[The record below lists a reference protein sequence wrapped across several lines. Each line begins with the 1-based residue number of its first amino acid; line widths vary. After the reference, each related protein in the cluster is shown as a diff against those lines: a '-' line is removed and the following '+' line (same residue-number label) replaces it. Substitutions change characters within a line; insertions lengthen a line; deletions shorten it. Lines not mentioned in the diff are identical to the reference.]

1 MDLYKGFLF
10 HNRYLLVD
18 ILGHGAS
25 AEVWKA
31 KDTKANNLI
40 VALKIFAY
48 GSNMDTYGLQ
58 DFEREFTSV
67 YNLKHSNLLPPTG
80 YDIFEGRPYLIMQYC
95 ENGSCS
101 SMVGRMDENDIIKFL
116 HDVAAGL
123 EYLHDH
129 NIIHQDIKP
138 DNILLDDNCNFM
150 VTDFGISIAGKGDI
164 SNSNGMSGGTRAYM
178 GPERFSGIIN
188 TASDMWA
195 LGATAF
201 ELLTGNPPYGDHG
214 GLLQAEDEPLPELPS
229 NLQPEVKDMILAC
242 LAKEPNQRIKAN
254 EIRQKI
260 ELYWETGSWIKH
272 SNKKLIAIVATVAA
286 SIVMCLGIFL
296 WDYNRTKVRYYKDY
310 VECKSV
316 PVGVGRITPWQ
327 AKHMNRMYRFEYTQG
342 MVRRVVHVNSK
353 GKIITDGE
361 SERKDRPINQEIYY
375 STDGKVV
382 RIKVMDYNDR
392 VLCVKSFNENLTT
405 MSFQYD
411 DANNTER
418 AMPSQTVGYK
428 PLLDNTS
435 SAKSKITR
443 WLIEYDENGYTKKIR
458 YAGFG
463 NIELGDENNIYGC
476 TMVHDEKGRV
486 IEIHYIGKDGKPKST
501 RWGLGVKKFY
511 YDEED
516 NWVKA
521 AYYTVDGTP
530 AYDDADGVSVLDMI
544 YDENGNMT
552 KVYHK
557 DGNGKLMVPK
567 KNKIAGSEFEY
578 DDNGFVIKTMY
589 LGVDEKPMF
598 VASAGCSGFVSEYD
612 ENGFEKERVYVD
624 VNGNPCRV
632 IDGSTKVTVLS
643 DNRGNC
649 LETWNYDLNGNLYQ
663 PTNAVAG
670 TKFKYDSAGNLIE
683 MVYYGVDK
691 QPCLD
696 QAGEAGIRYKY
707 DTRNLLTESLC
718 LGTDLQPA
726 YGNNHICL
734 ARYEYDMRGNMV
746 KIAFY
751 DESGTKLVNS
761 NENVSG
767 WNITYDDLGN
777 ETERSFF
784 NEQGKPGEVIGGYAK
799 RVCTY
804 DTNGHLASERF
815 YTLSGKLASVNGTAG
830 TDYVCDERGNV
841 LVNKPIGTDGNLAAN
856 YLEAHY
862 KYDNFDNCTE
872 VTFWD
877 KSNQPSENQNG
888 VHKVTSRFNSMNL
901 EIEARYYDKSGELT
915 LASDVG
921 YAIFKNE
928 YDDRGYRVKAF
939 CYGTDEKPIKSKEG
953 WASST
958 YEYDTFGNVIKQCF
972 FDVDGKPSKV
982 KDMVPVGICKYDKNN
997 NRIYLAAQDGTG
1009 NFIINPQ
1016 TGWAIS
1022 KTEYDDKSQILSEA
1036 YYNAKD
1042 EPMNVKMGY
1051 HKITYGYDAKGN
1063 IVEKKYFAADLKPA
1077 YVNGIHKEVSSYND
1091 KNLHVEDAYYRADD
1105 RPVNCDAGYHKC
1117 VIEYDEN
1124 NTPVCAKYYN
1134 TEGTLVMNQSYNKQT
1149 GLWNGAQ
1156 NIGAG
1161 NDWRSMV
1168 RQVNEN
1174 LPMEAADGV
1183 LIQSVLMNGNSVTI
1197 VIKLTEVSKY
1207 NTGGEQMKQ
1216 LEKIVRDEVKPN
1228 MRQALN
1234 LPNSVSLKIK
1244 IMDKADRDF
1253 YTL

>member
-18 ILGHGAS
+18 ILGRGAS

-48 GSNMDTYGLQ
+48 SSSMDTYGLQ
-58 DFEREFTSV
+58 DFKREFTSV

-101 SMVGRMDENDIIKFL
+101 SMAGRMDENDIIKFL

-164 SNSNGMSGGTRAYM
+164 SNSNDMSGGTRAYM

-260 ELYWETGSWIKH
+260 ELYWETGAWVKH
-272 SNKKLIAIVATVAA
+272 SNKKLIAIIATVAV
-286 SIVMCLGIFL
+286 SIIMCLGIFL

-310 VECKSV
+310 IECRSV

-342 MVRRVVHVNSK
+342 MVRRVAHVNSK

-418 AMPSQTVGYK
+418 AMPSKTIGHER
-428 PLLDNTS
+428 LLENKFS
-435 SAKSKITR
+435 EKGKITR

-463 NIELGDENNIYGC
+463 NMELGDENNIYGC

-486 IEIHYIGKDGKPKST
+486 TEIHYIGKDGEPKST

-511 YDEED
+511 YDAED
-516 NWVKA
+516 NWIKA

-530 AYDDADGVSVLDMI
+530 AYDDADGISVFEMF

-557 DGNGKLMVPK
+557 DGDGKLMVPK
-567 KNKIAGSEFEY
+567 KNKIAGSEYEY
-578 DDNGFVIKTMY
+578 DDNGFLIKAMH
-589 LGVDEKPMF
+589 LGMDEKPMF
-598 VASAGCSGFVSEYD
+598 VSSVGYSGLVCEYD
-612 ENGFEKERVYVD
+612 ENGFLTEQTYID
-624 VNGNPCRV
+624 SDGNPCRS
-632 IDGSTKVTVLS
+632 IDGSSKVIILS
-643 DNRGNC
+643 DERGNW
-649 LETWNYDLNGNLYQ
+649 LEKWYYDLNGNLYQ
-663 PTNAVAG
+663 PTNSVAG
-670 TKFKYDSAGNLIE
+670 TKFKYDSVGNCIE
-683 MVYYGVDK
+683 EVYYGIDK

-707 DTRNLLTESLC
+707 DARNLLIESLC
-718 LGTDLQPA
+718 LGTDLRPA
-726 YGNNHICL
+726 YGNNHICMV
-734 ARYEYDMRGNMV
+734 RYDYDMRGNMV

-784 NEQGKPGEVIGGYAK
+784 DEQGKPGEVIGGYAK
-799 RVCTY
+799 RICTY
-804 DTNGHLASERF
+804 DANGHLASERF
-815 YTLSGKLASVNGTAG
+815 YTLSGKLASINGIAG
-830 TDYVCDERGNV
+830 TDYVCDERGNI
-841 LVNKPIGTDGNLAAN
+841 LVNKPIGADGGWAAN
-856 YLEAHY
+856 YLEVRS
-862 KYDNFDNCTE
+862 KYDQFDNC
-872 VTFWD
+872 
-877 KSNQPSENQNG
+877 
-888 VHKVTSRFNSMNL
+888 RM
-901 EIEARYYDKSGELT
+901 
-915 LASDVG
+915 
-921 YAIFKNE
+921 IF
-928 YDDRGYRVKAF
+928 
-939 CYGTDEKPIKSKEG
+939 CI
-953 WASST
+953 
-958 YEYDTFGNVIKQCF
+958 
-972 FDVDGKPSKV
+972 
-982 KDMVPVGICKYDKNN
+982 
-997 NRIYLAAQDGTG
+997 
-1009 NFIINPQ
+1009 
-1016 TGWAIS
+1016 
-1022 KTEYDDKSQILSEA
+1022 
-1036 YYNAKD
+1036 
-1042 EPMNVKMGY
+1042 
-1051 HKITYGYDAKGN
+1051 
-1063 IVEKKYFAADLKPA
+1063 
-1077 YVNGIHKEVSSYND
+1077 
-1091 KNLHVEDAYYRADD
+1091 
-1105 RPVNCDAGYHKC
+1105 
-1117 VIEYDEN
+1117 
-1124 NTPVCAKYYN
+1124 
-1134 TEGTLVMNQSYNKQT
+1134 
-1149 GLWNGAQ
+1149 
-1156 NIGAG
+1156 
-1161 NDWRSMV
+1161 
-1168 RQVNEN
+1168 
-1174 LPMEAADGV
+1174 
-1183 LIQSVLMNGNSVTI
+1183 
-1197 VIKLTEVSKY
+1197 
-1207 NTGGEQMKQ
+1207 
-1216 LEKIVRDEVKPN
+1216 
-1228 MRQALN
+1228 
-1234 LPNSVSLKIK
+1234 
-1244 IMDKADRDF
+1244 
-1253 YTL
+1253 

>member
-18 ILGHGAS
+18 ILGRGAS

-48 GSNMDTYGLQ
+48 SSSMDTYGLQ
-58 DFEREFTSV
+58 DFKREFTSV

-101 SMVGRMDENDIIKFL
+101 SMAGRMDENDIIKFL

-164 SNSNGMSGGTRAYM
+164 SNSNDMSGGTRAYM

-260 ELYWETGSWIKH
+260 ELYWETGAWVKH
-272 SNKKLIAIVATVAA
+272 SNKKLIAIIATVAV
-286 SIVMCLGIFL
+286 SIIMCLGIFL

-310 VECKSV
+310 IECRSV

-342 MVRRVVHVNSK
+342 MVRRVAHVNSK

-418 AMPSQTVGYK
+418 AMPSKTIGHER
-428 PLLDNTS
+428 LLENKFS
-435 SAKSKITR
+435 EKGKITR

-463 NIELGDENNIYGC
+463 NMELGDENNIYGC

-486 IEIHYIGKDGKPKST
+486 TEIHYIGKDGEPKST

-511 YDEED
+511 YDAED
-516 NWVKA
+516 NWIKA

-530 AYDDADGVSVLDMI
+530 AYDDADGISVFEMF

-557 DGNGKLMVPK
+557 DGDGKLMVPK
-567 KNKIAGSEFEY
+567 KNKIAGSEYEY
-578 DDNGFVIKTMY
+578 DDNGFLIKAMH
-589 LGVDEKPMF
+589 LGMDEKPMF
-598 VASAGCSGFVSEYD
+598 VSSVGYSGLVCEYD
-612 ENGFEKERVYVD
+612 ENGFLTEQTYID
-624 VNGNPCRV
+624 SDGNPCRS
-632 IDGSTKVTVLS
+632 IDGSSKVIILS
-643 DNRGNC
+643 DERGNW
-649 LETWNYDLNGNLYQ
+649 LEKWYYDLNGNLYQ
-663 PTNAVAG
+663 PTNSVAG
-670 TKFKYDSAGNLIE
+670 TKFKYDSVGNCIE
-683 MVYYGVDK
+683 EVYYGIDK

-707 DTRNLLTESLC
+707 DARNLLIESLC
-718 LGTDLQPA
+718 LGTDLRPA
-726 YGNNHICL
+726 YGNNHICMV
-734 ARYEYDMRGNMV
+734 RYDYDMRGNMV

-784 NEQGKPGEVIGGYAK
+784 DEQGKPGEVIGGYAK
-799 RVCTY
+799 RICTY
-804 DTNGHLASERF
+804 DANGHLASERF
-815 YTLSGKLASVNGTAG
+815 YTLSGKLASINGIAG
-830 TDYVCDERGNV
+830 TDYVCDERGNI
-841 LVNKPIGTDGNLAAN
+841 LVNKPIGADGGWAAN
-856 YLEAHY
+856 YLEVRS
-862 KYDNFDNCTE
+862 KYDQFDNCIE
-872 VTFWD
+872 ISFWD
-877 KSNQPSENQNG
+877 RNNKPEQNLNG
-888 VHKVTSRFNSMNL
+888 VHKVTSKYNSINL
-901 EIEARYYDKSGELT
+901 ETEACFYDKSGKLT

-921 YAIFKNE
+921 YAMLKNE
-928 YDDRGYRVKAF
+928 YDNRGYRIKAS
-939 CYGTDEKPIKSKEG
+939 CYGTDKKPIKGKEG

-972 FDVDGKPSKV
+972 FDVDGKPSKG
-982 KDMVPVGICKYDKNN
+982 MVPVSIYKYDNN
-997 NRIYLAAQDGTG
+997 NNLIYQAEQDGTG

-1016 TGWAIS
+1016 SGWAIS
-1022 KTEYDDKSQILSEA
+1022 KMEYNDKSQMLSES
-1036 YYNAKD
+1036 YYNTKD
-1042 EPMNVKMGY
+1042 EPIDAKVGY
-1051 HKITYGYDAKGN
+1051 HKVTYMYDSKGN
-1063 IVEKKYFAADLKPA
+1063 VVEQKYFAADLKPA
-1077 YVNGIHKEVSSYND
+1077 YVNGYHKKVNSYND
-1091 KNLHVEDAYYRADD
+1091 KNLHIKEVFYSADD
-1105 RPVNCDAGYHKC
+1105 KPINCSGGYHKC
-1117 VIEYDEN
+1117 IIEYDEN

-1134 TEGTLVMNQSYNKQT
+1134 TGGTLVMTQTYNKQT
-1149 GLWNGAQ
+1149 GLWNGTQ
-1156 NIGAG
+1156 NTGAG
-1161 NDWRSMV
+1161 NDDWRSMV

-1183 LIQSVLMNGNSVTI
+1183 QIQSVLMRGNSVTI
-1197 VIKLTEVSKY
+1197 VIKLTEISKY
-1207 NTGGEQMKQ
+1207 NTDGEQMKQ

-1244 IMDKADRDF
+1244 IIDKADRDF